1 MWWSAEGTQPA
12 DKGIKKASS
21 KRANTLVKN
30 HFDDVRPL
38 QGRLCL
44 FHVDRRFLHCVQ
56 SPTVMFI
63 RRRWRRQASVL
74 IASQPSYQAAGS
86 PLRGKRHDPA
96 VRHPQRRHVRELRV
110 RHLRQTP

>member
-56 SPTVMFI
+56 S
-63 RRRWRRQASVL
+63 
-74 IASQPSYQAAGS
+74 
-86 PLRGKRHDPA
+86 LRLCTFAVVGDGKRQCLLLHNLLTRQL
-96 VRHPQRRHVRELRV
+96 V
-110 RHLRQTP
+110 HLYEVNAATQL